1 MNSQQ
6 YYNNLRRL
14 VYGGSN
20 SYSTNN
26 VQYGYNYGSSS
37 SSSSSYGS
45 SYGSSSNCNR
55 NAIDSYDYSN
65 VGGMVTSVTGQISS
79 GYSTK

>member
-26 VQYGYNYGSSS
+26 VQYG
-37 SSSSSYGS
+37 SSSSYGS

-55 NAIDSYDYSN
+55 NAIDSYDYSDI
-65 VGGMVTSVTGQISS
+65 GGMVTSVTGQISS